1 MKKSHVCTIGGL
13 LLLIAT
19 VVTAIHTAKH
29 EEVEPEEETEE
40 SIFKK
45 IVRKANTYK
54 FVIILT
60 IATGVTFAFSV
71 HHFAYQAGCAI
82 TAYKILKRDYDAYL
96 SSAKEVLPAKKE
108 TEVRSSAVKKLMGDA
123 HIVNVSDGKTL
134 LYEPVSRTYYEGS
147 IGDVQAA
154 EKQINDDFS
163 NPDGHKCFYSYREF
177 LDMLGLHEVH
187 LRDSDP
193 NVEQN
198 IGFYKYDGP
207 ITISYHVTVMPDDK
221 RCVCLIYD
229 LVPRY
234 DFDW

>member
-1 MKKSHVCTIGGL
+1 MKKSSVCMVSGIL
-13 LLLIAT
+13 LLVAT
-19 VVTAIHTAKH
+19 VVTAIHTAKK
-29 EEVEPEEETEE
+29 EEEEPEETEDEE

-45 IVRKANTYK
+45 IVKKANAYK

-123 HIVNVSDGKTL
+123 HIISVSDGKTL

-147 IGDVQAA
+147 IGDVQSA

-187 LRDSDP
+187 LEDP
-193 NVEQN
+193 KTELN

-207 ITISYHVTVMPDDK
+207 VTISYHVTVMGDGK
-221 RCVCLIYD
+221 RCVSLIYN